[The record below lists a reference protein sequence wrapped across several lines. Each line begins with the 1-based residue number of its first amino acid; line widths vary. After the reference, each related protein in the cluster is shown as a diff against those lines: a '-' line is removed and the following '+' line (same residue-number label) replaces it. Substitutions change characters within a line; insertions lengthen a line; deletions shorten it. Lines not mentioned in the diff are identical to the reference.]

1 MCELNSICRSS
12 CGGKRSTKAK
22 YKSSPNKLSSFVSR
36 CLNSSSNQDSSTS
49 DENTNPSPVT
59 ICKETTEGKGS
70 NLTEIVDDKDQASTR
85 PCTAETEAVLV
96 GSHRVD
102 TPH

>member
-12 CGGKRSTKAK
+12 CRSKGSTKAE
-22 YKSSPNKLSSFVSR
+22 YKSPPIELSPFVSR
-36 CLNSSSNQDSSTS
+36 CLKSSSNQDSSTS
-49 DENTNPSPVT
+49 DKNTDPSPVT

-70 NLTEIVDDKDQASTR
+70 DLAKIVDDEDQASTR
-85 PCTAETEAVLV
+85 PCATETKAVLV

-102 TPH
+102 TSH